1 MNIFERLYIA
11 VFKQEAKRKLFTKA
25 LSNVSQPDLYPATE
39 PHAVHFKHFGLV
51 GDIIYAIPAMKAL
64 AGDKKIHLHL
74 QINQKSLY
82 KKSMKHA
89 NEGKILTEKSV
100 EM

>member
-11 VFKQEAKRKLFTKA
+11 VFKQEAKRKIFTKA
-25 LSNVSQPDLYPATE
+25 LSKLSQPNFYPATE
-39 PHAVHFKHFGLV
+39 PNAVHFKHFGLV

-64 AGDKKIHLHL
+64 AGEKKIHLHL

-82 KKSMKHA
+82 KNLQYVMY
-89 NEGKILTEKSV
+89 
-100 EM
+100 